1 MQKWSGTDG
10 AALLSSVK
18 ATDGLGKGLALIGK
32 GLRSGNPPTP
42 RAKNKSAAEKLHICL
57 QLL

>member
-1 MQKWSGTDG
+1 MDG
-10 AALLSSVK
+10 EKVPGQ
-18 ATDGLGKGLALIGK
+18 TEKGLALIGK

-42 RAKNKSAAEKLHICL
+42 RAKNKSAAEKLHFCL